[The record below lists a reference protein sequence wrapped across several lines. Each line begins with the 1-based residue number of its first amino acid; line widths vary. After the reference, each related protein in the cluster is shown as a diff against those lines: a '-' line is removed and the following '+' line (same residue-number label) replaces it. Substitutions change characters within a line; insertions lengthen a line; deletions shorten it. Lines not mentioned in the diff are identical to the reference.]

1 MQQPILDAHQH
12 FWHYHP
18 STHGWIND
26 EMAAIRQDFL
36 PEHLLPVYQQ
46 NNVAGCVAVQADQT
60 LAETHFLLQLA
71 QENEFIKGVV
81 GWIDLQAENIEAT
94 VEQLQ
99 SYSKLKGF
107 RHILQGEE
115 PAFMLQPNFLR
126 GIAALKKNHYT
137 YDILIYPHQLSAA
150 IELVQLN
157 PNIQFVI
164 DHLAKPYIK
173 KGLIDDWAEQI
184 KEIAGYDNVFCKL
197 SGMVTEAD
205 YTNWQPATFT
215 PYLDTVLHAFGTK
228 RVMFGSDWPVCL
240 VAGNYESIVHVVTNY
255 IAQFSVEEQANI
267 LYNNAVKFYHL

>member
-12 FWHYHP
+12 FWRYHA

-46 NNVAGCVAVQADQT
+46 NNVVGCVAVQADQT
-60 LAETHFLLQLA
+60 INETHFLLQLA
-71 QENEFIKGVV
+71 HENDFIKGVV
-81 GWIDLQAENIEAT
+81 GWIDLQAENIEAI

-99 SYSKLKGF
+99 SYNKLKGF

-115 PAFMLQPNFLR
+115 PSFMLQPNFLR
-126 GIAALKKNHYT
+126 GIAALRKYSYT
-137 YDILIYPHQLSAA
+137 YDILIYPHQISAA
-150 IELVQLN
+150 IELVNLN
-157 PNIQFVI
+157 PHIQFVI

-173 KGLIDDWAEQI
+173 QGLIDDWAKQI
-184 KEIAGYDNVFCKL
+184 QKIASYDNVFCKL

-205 YTNWQPATFT
+205 YINWKPETFT
-215 PYLDTVLHAFGTK
+215 PYLDVVVEAFGTK

-240 VAGNYESIVHVVTNY
+240 VAGSYETILQIVTNY
-255 IAQFSVEEQANI
+255 ISQFSVNEQANI